1 MSHTYLEEDM
11 DHLKFRN
18 LVLAGAVV
26 GLVLAQASPE
36 AAAQAFPIR
45 VVRITSMYPTGG
57 TPDITARVVADKL
70 ARYWDKPVILEPR
83 PGGNGLIAI
92 NAFKNMAADGHELL
106 LLGGGNLSMAP
117 NVVKNLAYDPINDFV
132 PVSLIFRAPFV
143 LVVSSTGPYKTM
155 QGLSAAARAN
165 PERISYGSLFVGSPQ
180 HLGGAMLA
188 MLTDTK
194 MLPIHFKEASMLN
207 TSIVNGDIS
216 FAAWTFGSVMS
227 LVRSGRLKVLG
238 VAARSRMASEPE
250 VPTILEAGGP
260 AGYEVDSWTAFLAPR
275 GTPPEVA
282 RRVSADIARALA
294 EADVKERFRGFALDP
309 APTTPDEMAK
319 IIRAELAR
327 YANIVKRSGITVE

>member
-1 MSHTYLEEDM
+1 MG
-11 DHLKFRN
+11 HLKFRN
-18 LVLAGAVV
+18 LVLACALV
-26 GLVLAQASPE
+26 GLVLAQAAPR
-36 AAAQAFPIR
+36 AVAQTFPTK

-70 ARYWDKPVILEPR
+70 ARYWEKPVILEPR

-143 LVVSSTGPYKTM
+143 IVVSSAGPYKSM
-155 QGLSAAARAN
+155 PDLIAAAKAN
-165 PERISYGSLFVGSPQ
+165 PDKISYGSLFVGSPQ

-188 MLTDTK
+188 MLTGTS

-207 TSIVNGDIS
+207 TSILNGDIS

-275 GTPPEVA
+275 GTSPA
-282 RRVSADIARALA
+282 LASRISADVARALA
-294 EADVKERFRGFALDP
+294 EADVKERFRGLALDP
-309 APTTPDEMAK
+309 APTAPDEMTN
-319 IIRAELAR
+319 IIRGELAR
-327 YANIVKRSGITVE
+327 YADIVKRSGITVE